1 ANLIPMALGLP
12 EARFLGLDLS
22 QRQIAHGRQVA
33 DTLGLANLDLQA
45 RSILDLDT
53 GVGRF
58 DYIVCHRVY
67 SWVPS
72 DGPDRILA
80 PWRAPLAPEGI
91 AYVRHNTY
99 PGWHIRGLIRE
110 MMGYHARRF
119 ADPAQRVQQARA
131 ILQFLIDAVGA
142 PDTVWGGLLQ
152 IEADLLAGA

>member
-1 ANLIPMALGLP
+1 MFDSDATSYDEVPYGDNVFTHTHPDCLAAVGGLFGLSPPVENCRVLELGCGTGANLIPMALGLP

-58 DYIVCHRVY
+58 DYIVCHGVY

-72 DGPDRILA
+72 EVQDRILA
-80 PWRAPLAPEGI
+80 VCR
-91 AYVRHNTY
+91 
-99 PGWHIRGLIRE
+99 
-110 MMGYHARRF
+110 
-119 ADPAQRVQQARA
+119 
-131 ILQFLIDAVGA
+131 
-142 PDTVWGGLLQ
+142 
-152 IEADLLAGA
+152 